1 MELALSALRF
11 LKEREVVLALASDG
25 RDNSDIA
32 GAICDIM
39 TRAGAAEHNL
49 DIEKYLDDNNEYP
62 FFKKVGDYL
71 LTGDTGSNVSDLII
85 AIKE

>member
-1 MELALSALRF
+1 MRF

-39 TRAGAAEHNL
+39 TRDVALRKNL
-49 DIEKYLDDNNEYP
+49 DIEAYLADNNEYP
-62 FFKKVGDYL
+62 FFQAVGDYI